1 MARIGVQKKIKVDE
15 ERVALTPDGH
25 SPTLSDKDLAQAMR
39 PGSVIVDVTID
50 QGSCLATSRETTQTK
65 NNGGYPWRGVLSRRQ
80 HPWGALIHLNEGA
93 GQSDAALNCPPLAAA
108 SKNPS
113 QRDRNFSQA

>member
-1 MARIGVQKKIKVDE
+1 MARIGAQKKIKGDE
-15 ERVALTPDGH
+15 ERGALTPDGH

-93 GQSDAALNCPPLAAA
+93 GQSDAALNCAPLAAA